1 MNPADTLLPL
11 AEASKEA
18 SLDFWGTWLV
28 IATLVVIAGLVIEY
42 IPDFYERLEH
52 SKWKRWFVIPGAV
65 GVVLGVVGE
74 GITEFKALRTEG
86 ALRSIVHE
94 EDDVQALAIASVNAR
109 AKEAERETALTK
121 LQEAKVERLLSGKLE
136 LDAVGLDKLRTYSGT
151 PVFVETT
158 PSSLAFMLFRGRDDA
173 TRWSDAEH
181 FATTFVRLEIY
192 AGWKYN
198 RVPDDPHNW
207 PTHEGL
213 TLLTWASRPFQ
224 RDIPEQRAFDA
235 AEALRCLIID
245 RLGIWPHHHEAT
257 VLPEYPSLPKN
268 GVLIEVGN
276 LRPED
281 ELNEAHLNAESED
294 CKNGPKASQ

>member
-42 IPDFYERLEH
+42 VPDFYERLEH

-158 PSSLAFMLFRGRDDA
+158 PPVWRSCC
-173 TRWSDAEH
+173 
-181 FATTFVRLEIY
+181 FADGMTQ
-192 AGWKYN
+192 
-198 RVPDDPHNW
+198 PD
-207 PTHEGL
+207 GL
-213 TLLTWASRPFQ
+213 TPNILQ
-224 RDIPEQRAFDA
+224 
-235 AEALRCLIID
+235 
-245 RLGIWPHHHEAT
+245 PHLSDSKYT
-257 VLPEYPSLPKN
+257 P
-268 GVLIEVGN
+268 VGN
-276 LRPED
+276 TIAYPTIRIIGLPTRD
-281 ELNEAHLNAESED
+281 
-294 CKNGPKASQ
+294 